1 MATFMNATPSIS
13 PVKGMAMT
21 LIDIIRE
28 EGRRLAESHC
38 GYKYLMTHHGTYKD
52 FKEGRMTIRRK
63 DREGVPSTYDEL
75 RARGHT
81 DQQIRKMFVR
91 FFTRDYVTSNG
102 VADPSPKLV
111 EAEWQSF
118 KNSPHTRKIKS
129 PTRRGGKVTYANL
142 VEEGESEEQIEMT
155 FNARGHK
162 CVAMKPGSYRSKMY
176 EELQKM
182 ITSFNVADYYAGKR
196 SSALSDYVEKHSK
209 NRKPTTPTTFCQAV
223 ARMMTLVRLAHQ
235 ESGAD
240 ERNWKKAAEKV
251 AKKIANNKRCEKY
264 NRIQSQMGVDNFN
277 RMKARDQEAKEKK
290 AAEKVSRAGMTGRTA
305 QFVKWRT
312 EKAEGKKF
320 DVPPTKA
327 YVTPVTALNSL
338 APPPI
343 KHLGYT
349 SHKTLAQIVERC
361 LDNPHKYTDIYI
373 KFTPDPGDATSQ
385 VYQYAPIYGQRPA
398 QLRKTRDADTAHTF
412 RVSGMLIYRDPE
424 RWASS
429 TEYYIQP
436 AIAPHGRPMRGR
448 VYYSLPT
455 EWKDYEQWTGFGVMG
470 NPQKSTDMETLFK
483 IVDNNI
489 TEITFITGGGRYRA
503 AYSNYGPKTVDQI
516 FNGIVKVPS
525 PAEAAAAAA
534 AVEKK
539 RRGKEAREKEI
550 ARLAAAAASRQAQAA
565 QSAARQERQ
574 RRFRHEQM
582 NRMLGGEK
590 HREVFGQFFGVGTK
604 QEDATTKAK
613 VNLAIKLAQGDI
625 NQATF
630 NAAMDALN

>member
-38 GYKYLMTHHGTYKD
+38 GYKYLMTHYGTYKD

-63 DREGVPSTYDEL
+63 DREGVPSTYNEL

-102 VADPSPKLV
+102 VADPSPPLV

-162 CVAMKPGSYRSKMY
+162 CGAMKPGSYRCKMY

-182 ITSFNVADYYAGKR
+182 LANFNVSDYHAGKR
-196 SSALSDYVEKHSK
+196 APPLSDDFEKHSLHA
-209 NRKPTTPTTFCQAV
+209 RGSGHRPTTPTTFCQAV

-290 AAEKVSRAGMTGRTA
+290 AAEKVSQAGMTGRTA

-398 QLRKTRDADTAHTF
+398 QLRKTRDADTARTF
-412 RVSGMLIYRDPE
+412 RVCGMLIYRNPGPS
-424 RWASS
+424 WTSS

-436 AIAPHGRPMRGR
+436 AIAPHGAPMRGH

-503 AYSNYGPKTVDQI
+503 AYSNYNPKSADQI
-516 FNGIVKVPS
+516 LEGIVKVPT

-534 AVEKK
+534 EVEKK
-539 RRGKEAREKEI
+539 RRAKESREKEK
-550 ARLAAAAASRQAQAA
+550 R
-565 QSAARQERQ
+565 ERQ
-574 RRFRHEQM
+574 RRFRREQM

>member
-38 GYKYLMTHHGTYKD
+38 GYKYLMAHHGTYKD
-52 FKEGRMTIRRK
+52 FMEGRMTIRRK

-118 KNSPHTRKIKS
+118 KDSLHTRKIKC

-162 CVAMKPGSYRSKMY
+162 CGAMKPGSYRSKMY

-240 ERNWKKAAEKV
+240 ERNWKKAAEKI
-251 AKKIANNKRCEKY
+251 AKKIANDKRCTKY
-264 NRIQSQMGVDNFN
+264 NTMKDQMGVDNFN
-277 RMKARDQEAKEKK
+277 RMKARDQAAKEKK
-290 AAEKVSRAGMTGRTA
+290 AAEKVSQAGMTGRNA
-305 QFVKWRT
+305 EFVHFRT
-312 EKAEGKKF
+312 ETPEGKKF
-320 DVPPTKA
+320 DVPPAKE
-327 YVTPVTALNSL
+327 YVTPLPRTTFTR
-338 APPPI
+338 PTHT
-343 KHLGYT
+343 KRLGYANNAG
-349 SHKTLAQIVERC
+349 LATIVKRLLENKEKSGIGC
-361 LDNPHKYTDIYI
+361 ISDIHI
-373 KFTPDPGDATSQ
+373 KFMPDPTQASSQ
-385 VYQYAPIYGQRPA
+385 LYQYAPILGQRPA
-398 QLRKTRDADTAHTF
+398 QLRKTRDADTARTF
-412 RVSGMLIYRDPE
+412 RACGVLRYRDPE
-424 RWASS
+424 RWTSPP
-429 TEYYIQP
+429 EYYIQP
-436 AIAPHGRPMRGR
+436 DQSNGVPMRGG

-455 EWKDYEQWTGFGVMG
+455 KWKDYEQWTGFGVMG
-470 NPQKSTDMETLFK
+470 NPQKSTMMETLFK

-489 TEITFITGGGRYRA
+489 TMVTFFANGARYQVGH
-503 AYSNYGPKTVDQI
+503 SNYPSKTVDQI
-516 FNGIVKVPS
+516 FNGIVKIPS

-534 AVEKK
+534 EIEKK
-539 RRGKEAREKEI
+539 RRAKASREKEK
-550 ARLAAAAASRQAQAA
+550 R
-565 QSAARQERQ
+565 ERE
-574 RRFRHEQM
+574 RRFRQASM

-590 HREVFGQFFGVGTK
+590 HREIFGQFFGVGTK
-604 QEDATTKAK
+604 QEDSTTKAK

>member
-1 MATFMNATPSIS
+1 MNATPSIS

-38 GYKYLMTHHGTYKD
+38 GYKYLMTHYGMYKD

-111 EAEWQSF
+111 DAEWQSF
-118 KNSPHTRKIKS
+118 KNSLHTRKIKS

-162 CVAMKPGSYRSKMY
+162 CGAMKPGSYRSKMY

-209 NRKPTTPTTFCQAV
+209 NRKPPTPTTFCQAV

-240 ERNWKKAAEKV
+240 ERNWKKAAEKI
-251 AKKIANNKRCEKY
+251 AKKVANNKRCEKY

-277 RMKARDQEAKEKK
+277 RMKARDQAAKEKK
-290 AAEKVSRAGMTGRTA
+290 AAEKVSQAGMTSRTA
-305 QFVKWRT
+305 KFVKWRT
-312 EKAEGKKF
+312 ETPAGRKF
-320 DVPPTKA
+320 DVPPAKE
-327 YVTPVTALNSL
+327 YVTPLPHTTF
-338 APPPI
+338 PRPTHT
-343 KHLGYT
+343 KRLGYANNAG
-349 SHKTLAQIVERC
+349 LATIVKRC
-361 LDNPHKYTDIYI
+361 LDNPREYTDIYI
-373 KFTPDPGDATSQ
+373 KFTPDHGDATSQ
-385 VYQYAPIYGQRPA
+385 VYQYAPISGQRPA
-398 QLRKTRDADTAHTF
+398 QLRKTRDADTARTF
-412 RVSGMLIYRDPE
+412 RVSGVLIYRNPE
-424 RWASS
+424 GWTSS
-429 TEYYIQP
+429 PEYYIQP
-436 AIAPHGRPMRGR
+436 DQSNGVPMRGG

-455 EWKDYEQWTGFGVMG
+455 KWKDYEQWTGFGVMG
-470 NPQKSTDMETLFK
+470 NPQKSTMMETLFK

-489 TEITFITGGGRYRA
+489 TMVTFFANGARYQVGH
-503 AYSNYGPKTVDQI
+503 SNYPSKSVDQI
-516 FNGIVKVPS
+516 FNGIVKIPS

-534 AVEKK
+534 EIEKK
-539 RRGKEAREKEI
+539 RRAKASREKEK
-550 ARLAAAAASRQAQAA
+550 R
-565 QSAARQERQ
+565 ERE

>member
-13 PVKGMAMT
+13 PVKGKPMA

-38 GYKYLMTHHGTYKD
+38 GYKYLMAHIGEYDD
-52 FKEGRMTIRRK
+52 FKEGRIRCIGRK
-63 DREGVPSTYDEL
+63 DREGVAATYTQL
-75 RARGHT
+75 RAMGNS
-81 DQQIRKMFVR
+81 DKEIREMFVR
-91 FFTRDYVTSNG
+91 FFTRDYVSSNG
-102 VADPSPKLV
+102 CADPPPKLV
-111 EAEWQSF
+111 EDEWQSF
-118 KNSPHTRKIKS
+118 KNSPHTRKIKC
-129 PTRRGGKVTYANL
+129 PTRAGGKVTYADL
-142 VEEGESEEQIEMT
+142 RAEGKSEKQIEKI
-155 FNARGHK
+155 FNARRRK
-162 CVAMKPGSYRSKMY
+162 YEAMEAGSYRCKMY

-182 ITSFNVADYYAGKR
+182 LANFNASDYHAGKR
-196 SSALSDYVEKHSK
+196 APALSDDVEKHSK

-290 AAEKVSRAGMTGRTA
+290 AAEKVSRAGMTGRNA
-305 QFVKWRT
+305 EFVHWRT
-312 EKAEGKKF
+312 ETPEGKKF
-320 DVPPTKA
+320 DVPPAKE
-327 YVTPVTALNSL
+327 YVTPVTALNSI

-349 SHKTLAQIVERC
+349 SHKTLPQIVKRC
-361 LDNPHKYTDIYI
+361 LHNPRQYTDIYI

-385 VYQYAPIYGQRPA
+385 VYQYAPIYGQRPS
-398 QLRKTRDADTAHTF
+398 QLRKTRDADTARTF
-412 RVSGMLIYRDPE
+412 RVCGMLIYRDPA
-424 RWASS
+424 RWTSS
-429 TEYYIQP
+429 PEYYIQP
-436 AIAPHGRPMRGR
+436 DQSNGVPMRGG

-455 EWKDYEQWTGFGVMG
+455 KWKDYERWTGFGVMG
-470 NPQKSTDMETLFK
+470 NPQKSTNMETLFK

-489 TEITFITGGGRYRA
+489 TELTFITDGGRYRA
-503 AYSNYGPKTVDQI
+503 AYSNYNPKSADQI
-516 FNGIVKVPS
+516 LGGIVKAPT
-525 PAEAAAAAA
+525 PAQAAAAAA
-534 AVEKK
+534 EVEKK
-539 RRGKEAREKEI
+539 RRAKASREKEK
-550 ARLAAAAASRQAQAA
+550 R
-565 QSAARQERQ
+565 ERQ
-574 RRFRHEQM
+574 RRFRREQM

>member
-1 MATFMNATPSIS
+1 
-13 PVKGMAMT
+13 MT

-52 FKEGRMTIRRK
+52 FTEGRMTIRRK

-118 KNSPHTRKIKS
+118 KNSLHTRKIKS

-162 CVAMKPGSYRSKMY
+162 CGAMKPGSYRSKMY

-209 NRKPTTPTTFCQAV
+209 NRKPPTPTTFCQAV

-240 ERNWKKAAEKV
+240 ERNWKTEQIKEQKKV
-251 AKKIANNKRCEKY
+251 ANNKRCEKY
-264 NRIQSQMGVDNFN
+264 NRIQNQMGVDNFN
-277 RMKARDQEAKEKK
+277 RMKARDQAAKEKK
-290 AAEKVSRAGMTGRTA
+290 AAEKVSQAGMTSRTA
-305 QFVKWRT
+305 KFVKWRT
-312 EKAEGKKF
+312 ETPAGRKF
-320 DVPPTKA
+320 DVSPAKE
-327 YVTPVTALNSL
+327 YVTPLPHTTF
-338 APPPI
+338 PRPTHT
-343 KHLGYT
+343 KRLGYANNAG
-349 SHKTLAQIVERC
+349 LATIVKRC
-361 LDNPHKYTDIYI
+361 LDNPRKYADIYI
-373 KFTPDPGDATSQ
+373 KFTPDHGDATSQ
-385 VYQYAPIYGQRPA
+385 VYQYAPISGQRPA
-398 QLRKTRDADTAHTF
+398 QLRKTRDADTARTF
-412 RVSGMLIYRDPE
+412 HVCGVLIYRNPE
-424 RWASS
+424 GWTSS
-429 TEYYIQP
+429 PEYYIQP
-436 AIAPHGRPMRGR
+436 DQSNGVPMRGG

-470 NPQKSTDMETLFK
+470 NPQKSTMMETLFK

-489 TEITFITGGGRYRA
+489 TMVTFFANGARYQVGH
-503 AYSNYGPKTVDQI
+503 SNYPSKSVDQI
-516 FNGIVKVPS
+516 FNGIVKVPT
-525 PAEAAAAAA
+525 PAQAAAAAA
-534 AVEKK
+534 EVEKK
-539 RRGKEAREKEI
+539 RSAKASREKE
-550 ARLAAAAASRQAQAA
+550 SRK
-565 QSAARQERQ
+565 RERE
-574 RRFRHEQM
+574 RRFRQEQM

>member
-38 GYKYLMTHHGTYKD
+38 GYKYLMAHHGTYKD
-52 FKEGRMTIRRK
+52 FTEGRMTIRRK

-118 KNSPHTRKIKS
+118 KNSLHTRKIKS
-129 PTRRGGKVTYANL
+129 PARRGGKVTYANL
-142 VEEGESEEQIEMT
+142 LEEGESEEQIEMT

-162 CVAMKPGSYRSKMY
+162 CGAMKPGSYRSKMY

-209 NRKPTTPTTFCQAV
+209 KKKPTTPTTFCEAV

-240 ERNWKKAAEKV
+240 ERNWKKAAEKISKKV
-251 AKKIANNKRCEKY
+251 ANDKRTTKY
-264 NRIQSQMGVDNFN
+264 NTMKDQMGVDNFN
-277 RMKARDQEAKEKK
+277 NMKARDQAAKAKK
-290 AAEKVSRAGMTGRTA
+290 AAEKVSQAGMTGRTA
-305 QFVKWRT
+305 DFVKWRT
-312 EKAEGKKF
+312 QTPEGKKF
-320 DVPPTKA
+320 DMCPRKG
-327 YVTPVTALNSL
+327 YVTPLPSRLGTRGHHT
-338 APPPI
+338 

-349 SHKTLAQIVERC
+349 HNAGLAQIVRRC
-361 LDNPHKYTDIYI
+361 LSNTRTYTDIHI
-373 KFTPDPGDATSQ
+373 KFTPDKGLASSQ
-385 VYQYAPIYGQRPA
+385 LYQYAPISGQRPA
-398 QLRKTRDADTAHTF
+398 LLRQTRDADTARTF
-412 RVSGMLIYRDPE
+412 RVCGMLT
-424 RWASS
+424 RWTAPR
-429 TEYYIQP
+429 EYYIQP
-436 AIAPHGRPMRGR
+436 DDVYGKPMRGR

-489 TEITFITGGGRYRA
+489 TEVAFFTAGSRYKVS
-503 AYSNYGPKTVDQI
+503 YSGSSSKTVDQI

-550 ARLAAAAASRQAQAA
+550 ARLAAAAASRQAQAV

-574 RRFRHEQM
+574 RRFRQEQM

-604 QEDATTKAK
+604 QEDSTTKAK

>member
-13 PVKGMAMT
+13 PVKGKPMA

-38 GYKYLMTHHGTYKD
+38 GYKYLMAHIGEYDD
-52 FKEGRMTIRRK
+52 FKEGRIRCIGRK
-63 DREGVPSTYDEL
+63 DREGVAATYTQL
-75 RARGHT
+75 RAMGNS
-81 DQQIRKMFVR
+81 DKEIRDMFVR
-91 FFTRDYVTSNG
+91 FFTRDYVSNNG
-102 VADPSPKLV
+102 CADPPPELV
-111 EAEWQSF
+111 EHEWQAF

-129 PTRRGGKVTYANL
+129 PVRAGGKVTYADL
-142 VEEGESEEQIEMT
+142 RAEGKSEEQIEKI
-155 FNARGHK
+155 FNARRRK
-162 CVAMKPGSYRSKMY
+162 YEAMETGSYRCKMY

-182 ITSFNVADYYAGKR
+182 LANFNASDYHAGKR
-196 SSALSDYVEKHSK
+196 APALSDDVEKHSK

-277 RMKARDQEAKEKK
+277 RMKARDQAAKEKK

-312 EKAEGKKF
+312 EKPEGKKF

-327 YVTPVTALNSL
+327 YVTPVIALNSV

-349 SHKTLAQIVERC
+349 SHKTLAQIVKRC
-361 LDNPHKYTDIYI
+361 LDNTRKYTDIYI

-385 VYQYAPIYGQRPA
+385 VYQYAPIFGQRPA
-398 QLRKTRDADTAHTF
+398 QLRKTRDADTARTF
-412 RVSGMLIYRDPE
+412 RVCGVLIYRNPE
-424 RWASS
+424 GWTSS
-429 TEYYIQP
+429 PEYYIQP
-436 AIAPHGRPMRGR
+436 DQSNGVPMRGG

-470 NPQKSTDMETLFK
+470 NPQKSTNMETLFK

-489 TEITFITGGGRYRA
+489 TELTFITDGGRYRA
-503 AYSNYGPKTVDQI
+503 AYSNYNPKSADQI
-516 FNGIVKVPS
+516 LGGIVKAPT
-525 PAEAAAAAA
+525 PAQAAAAAA
-534 AVEKK
+534 EVEKK
-539 RRGKEAREKEI
+539 RRAKASREKEK
-550 ARLAAAAASRQAQAA
+550 R
-565 QSAARQERQ
+565 ERQ
-574 RRFRHEQM
+574 RRFRREQM